1 MPCGIFMVI
10 PVVSTRGFCFQS
22 GFLSRDRA
30 GRSETGYIK
39 LSTPGR
45 TGGCMGRSSG
55 DKDLV
60 VDESG
65 CCWRLCRNCFNPETI
80 CHSLFF
86 GFHRIPS
93 NTILRSTSKNYFK
106 IVFACHIVLDIAPCI
121 RRRSENSIHQLN
133 KHDRHRTE

>member
-65 CCWRLCRNCFNPETI
+65 CCGKLSRNDINRETI
-80 CHSLFF
+80 CHPLFF
-86 GFHRIPS
+86 PLSWYSYCYLLLLYFQECFPNRFCMSHR
-93 NTILRSTSKNYFK
+93 
-106 IVFACHIVLDIAPCI
+106 HITYTPTKL
-121 RRRSENSIHQLN
+121 
-133 KHDRHRTE
+133 